1 MQTLYTKHID
11 LPETKFYLLRS
22 HKDIIVKLQHSFG
35 LYLLVGQKL
44 VVQTVTIT
52 TDNLWR
58 GGCVLIS
65 NSKHLYIL
73 TNKTFQQSSNCLKAD
88 AIASN

>member
-1 MQTLYTKHID
+1 TLSSEQRE
-11 LPETKFYLLRS
+11 LRERS

-44 VVQTVTIT
+44 IVQTVTFT